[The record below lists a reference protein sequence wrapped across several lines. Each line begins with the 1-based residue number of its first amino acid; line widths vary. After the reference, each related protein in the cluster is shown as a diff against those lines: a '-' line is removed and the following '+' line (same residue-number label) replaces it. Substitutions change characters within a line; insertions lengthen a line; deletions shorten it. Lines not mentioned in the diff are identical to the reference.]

1 MEQDTQNMK
10 VAAVGPRE
18 LISGLQAFGVV
29 IMHATNSEEALT
41 AIKSV
46 REGNEKYGIVF
57 VTESLLSSLSE
68 EEYESVLGT
77 NLPVLLTIPDL
88 SSSPDAGLEKLS
100 ALTKRAVGIDIF
112 SK

>member
-1 MEQDTQNMK
+1 MK

-29 IMHATNSEEALT
+29 IIHATNSEEALA
-41 AIKSV
+41 AIKEV
-46 REGNEKYGIVF
+46 RTGNEEYGIVF
-57 VTESLLSSLSE
+57 VTESLLSGLSE

-77 NLPVLLTIPDL
+77 DLPVLLTIPDL